1 MLLPSFYQ
9 SCQPEQSETEPR
21 EIEVLVKE
29 VVPGIFAIVGV
40 LSLLAVLAIE
50 GYLYQC
56 VDMRPRALR
65 NHQHAIG
72 CALFAVSIASSSL
85 PDMRPATQPWSS
97 LQSGLQ

>member
-1 MLLPSFYQ
+1 MGTTFAIADFPQ
-9 SCQPEQSETEPR
+9 PCQLEQSEAEPS

-65 NHQHAIG
+65 NPQYGVG
-72 CALFAVSIASSSL
+72 CAWFAVSIAS
-85 PDMRPATQPWSS
+85 PS
-97 LQSGLQ
+97 LQDV